1 MKNSFSTF
9 LGVLFLAFINCL
21 SVYSQEEKWTA
32 QMKLR
37 LERMA
42 DSLTVNLK
50 PWKVPERIF
59 YVEDY
64 GACGDGTTINTVAI
78 QKAID
83 ACSVAG
89 GGVVLF
95 SKGSYV
101 TGTIRI
107 KSGVMIE
114 VAEGSKILGST
125 DINDYPDMIESFKS
139 VMSENYGFRQS
150 LIYAEKS

>member
-1 MKNSFSTF
+1 MESAGEN
-9 LGVLFLAFINCL
+9 
-21 SVYSQEEKWTA
+21 
-32 QMKLR
+32 
-37 LERMA
+37 
-42 DSLTVNLK
+42 
-50 PWKVPERIF
+50 F

-114 VAEGSKILGST
+114 VAEGSKYLVAQISMT
-125 DINDYPDMIESFKS
+125 IPT
-139 VMSENYGFRQS
+139 
-150 LIYAEKS
+150 